1 MIDGILDSLN
11 SNIQILA
18 QIVSFYPPS
27 ILYSDL
33 TVELWKKWK
42 VWVREG
48 SVFFITSGRKGGSED
63 FYGVHDFQGRTEGRS
78 VVTNIVERGG
88 GYRN

>member
-18 QIVSFYPPS
+18 QIVSFYPFIV

-48 SVFFITSGRKGGSED
+48 SVLFITSGRVGGSED
-63 FYGVHDFQGRTEGRS
+63 F
-78 VVTNIVERGG
+78 
-88 GYRN
+88 

>member
-18 QIVSFYPPS
+18 QIVSFYP
-27 ILYSDL
+27 LHRNLVLRY

-48 SVFFITSGRKGGSED
+48 SVLFITSGRVGGSED
-63 FYGVHDFQGRTEGRS
+63 F
-78 VVTNIVERGG
+78 
-88 GYRN
+88 